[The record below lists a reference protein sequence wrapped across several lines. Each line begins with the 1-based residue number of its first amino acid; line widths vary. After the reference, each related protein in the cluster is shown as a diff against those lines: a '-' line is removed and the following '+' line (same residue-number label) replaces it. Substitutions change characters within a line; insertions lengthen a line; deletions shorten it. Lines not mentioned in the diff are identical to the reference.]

1 MSHSTWQRDG
11 VLFTNREKRRRQF
24 HRLTRLALQ
33 RTTNWWRR
41 NTFTSFDA
49 AVVAASTPLGRAR
62 KTNSSSAFLT
72 ASTLADLRFPW
83 THNQRQQHSK
93 DLFESLEQKSDA
105 FFGWLTLPQ
114 NYSFSH
120 WAICDLSVPR
130 MPPGLWDFE
139 SPSKEQGRLTEQ
151 GRLNRNSD
159 QRNHNNVT
167 MSKEEGVQIQREIGE
182 GDRDR
187 ERSTRERKEGKGGE
201 MKREEEQVE
210 RERKGNRKRGRGEG
224 PQTKKRK
231 LSE

>member
-1 MSHSTWQRDG
+1 
-11 VLFTNREKRRRQF
+11 
-24 HRLTRLALQ
+24 
-33 RTTNWWRR
+33 
-41 NTFTSFDA
+41 
-49 AVVAASTPLGRAR
+49 
-62 KTNSSSAFLT
+62 
-72 ASTLADLRFPW
+72 
-83 THNQRQQHSK
+83 
-93 DLFESLEQKSDA
+93 
-105 FFGWLTLPQ
+105 
-114 NYSFSH
+114 
-120 WAICDLSVPR
+120 

-210 RERKGNRKRGRGEG
+210 RERKGNRKRGRVEG